1 MALATRSTILGTA
14 ACAALA
20 VGMLA
25 GGGAG
30 AATAATVVPGT
41 VGSGVLQQSV
51 ARGSTASTSTYW
63 TPARMQAA
71 KSNAF
76 VDPDPADGD
85 GPGAAPDSAVASRAG
100 SAVTAPTGIPGF
112 DESQPVPGF
121 APQDHLGVVF
131 FRSGGVDQRCTGNVV
146 ASVSGDLVA
155 TAGRCVSALAG
166 QFVSQLAFVPQYDGT
181 APHGVWGAVAVSA
194 PARWVTGREVAF
206 DSAFFQVKAPAG
218 AAAGA
223 TLSSTVGASGVSFTG
238 AKDDD
243 DFRSTGYPLDGGHDG
258 TKAVSVESGAEPNPW
273 MNRDDAIEGL
283 QIESRAGISGSP
295 WVSTDDAPVRDVQRG
310 MTSFAYQHFTHSAF
324 GPQWKA
330 DLHATYLAAAA
341 AS

>member
-1 MALATRSTILGTA
+1 MAPATRSTILRTS

-25 GGGAG
+25 AGGAANAATG
-30 AATAATVVPGT
+30 AAAPGT
-41 VGSGVLQQSV
+41 VGSGVLHPSV
-51 ARGSTASTSTYW
+51 SRVTTASTSAYW
-63 TPARMQAA
+63 TPARMKAA

-76 VDPDPADGD
+76 VDADPADGD
-85 GPGAAPDSAVASRAG
+85 APGAAPDSAVASLAS
-100 SAVTAPTGIPGF
+100 SAVAAPTTIPGF
-112 DESQPVPGF
+112 DESAPVPGF
-121 APQDHLGVVF
+121 APNDHLGVVF

-146 ASVSGDLVA
+146 TSVSGDLVA

-206 DSAFFQVKAPAG
+206 DSAFFRVGAPAG

-243 DFRSTGYPLDGGHDG
+243 DFRTTGYPLDGGHDG
-258 TKAVSVESGAEPNPW
+258 TQVVSVESSAEPNPW

-295 WVSTDDAPVRDVQRG
+295 WVATDDQPVRDVQRG
-310 MTSFAYQHFTHSAF
+310 MTSFAYHHFTHSAF
-324 GPQWKA
+324 GPQWTGA
-330 DLHATYLAAAA
+330 LHATYLAAAA